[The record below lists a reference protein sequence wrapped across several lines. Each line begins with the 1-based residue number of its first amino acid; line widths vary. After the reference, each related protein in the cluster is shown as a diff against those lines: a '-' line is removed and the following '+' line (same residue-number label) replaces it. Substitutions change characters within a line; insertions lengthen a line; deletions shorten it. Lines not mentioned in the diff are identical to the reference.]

1 MRILNKNKTKELSI
15 DKIDFAKGYLKD
27 DILTTHIE
35 AQPLVET
42 KTHFKV
48 VKEYPNGGKDVEEVV
63 DIVGHPAIEEHDE
76 IEQIQIFVPYTK
88 QELAERQKQAR
99 IAEIKVELNNL
110 SQDFIQAEIG
120 AVFDDLE
127 QRKENFK
134 TLHNELRKLLGK
146 EPRIYK

>member
-1 MRILNKNKTKELSI
+1 MEGNCI
-15 DKIDFAKGYLKD
+15 G
-27 DILTTHIE
+27 
-35 AQPLVET
+35 
-42 KTHFKV
+42 
-48 VKEYPNGGKDVEEVV
+48 
-63 DIVGHPAIEEHDE
+63 GHPAIEEHDE

-146 EPRIYK
+146 EPRIYE